1 MKNID
6 SETLMEMAAEEGAD
20 LLNADLKEIL
30 ILTGSFLYSGG
41 DLSDV
46 ESSILA
52 RINDLAVKYLVDE
65 ENRVPKGVTIQ

>member
-46 ESSILA
+46 ESSILV